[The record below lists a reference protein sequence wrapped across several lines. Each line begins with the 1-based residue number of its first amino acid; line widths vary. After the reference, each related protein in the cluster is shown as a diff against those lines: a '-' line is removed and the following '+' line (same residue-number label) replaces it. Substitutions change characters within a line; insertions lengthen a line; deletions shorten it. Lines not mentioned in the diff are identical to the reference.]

1 MKKEMKIILPVYKM
15 VYAFAF
21 LFIIQIFDSLSLVRS
36 YHIL

>member
-21 LFIIQIFDSLSLVRS
+21 VVILSLITTAES
-36 YHIL
+36 